1 MRGNRPEAHA
11 GVTWLT
17 AARFAQLS
25 FPFYP
30 FSPECLGAVAIPLE
44 VAGMMAK
51 LDSVDPSL
59 GRLDSVDFSLG
70 RLDSVDP
77 SLGRLDSVDF
87 SLAIPATSTLLPCH
101 PFYPEY
107 HCPEGWR

>member
-59 GRLDSVDFSLG
+59 GRLDSVDFSL
-70 RLDSVDP
+70 
-77 SLGRLDSVDF
+77 
-87 SLAIPATSTLLPCH
+87 AIPATSTLLPCH